1 MAAMYA
7 PPSISKE
14 QVKLIRL
21 LTALKRGIVDHEKT
35 RDDLDDRRRTFLNRT
50 VQAIRQAVEERRGK
64 S

>member
-1 MAAMYA
+1 MYA

-14 QVKLIRL
+14 QAKLIRL
-21 LTALKRGIVDHEKT
+21 LTALKQGIVDHQKT

-50 VQAIRQAVEERRGK
+50 IQAIRQAVEERRGK